1 MHLLVYKKTTLETR
15 ILVKIKVSEVNG
27 AQKLNFALGSLPVPD
42 ILLLCSMGK
51 AGEVE
56 MERDIAWGT
65 TWNGNSNK

>member
-1 MHLLVYKKTTLETR
+1 M
-15 ILVKIKVSEVNG
+15 KIKVSEVNG
-27 AQKLNFALGSLPVPD
+27 AQKLNFALESLPVPD

>member
-1 MHLLVYKKTTLETR
+1 MQRHSHYVTQTRAPTLTGSV
-15 ILVKIKVSEVNG
+15 ILG
-27 AQKLNFALGSLPVPD
+27 GSLNVPD